1 RGPTKRADHRSSC
14 PPGHLGPAHPS
25 TRPETRR
32 QENRRLLVRR
42 RGGPSPTHRRKA
54 MNKQERYRL
63 LASLTDDELSALR
76 ARAGDA
82 APPDDDGDAGD
93 DGDAER
99 QFLRRL
105 SAKPNNWLAE
115 TLDRLSPARPA

>member
-1 RGPTKRADHRSSC
+1 
-14 PPGHLGPAHPS
+14 
-25 TRPETRR
+25 
-32 QENRRLLVRR
+32 
-42 RGGPSPTHRRKA
+42 
-54 MNKQERYRL
+54 MNKQERDRL

-115 TLDRLSPARPA
+115 TLDRLSPARPASDGVEDDRAFLRQLLSHAHGGPPEPPSTNQPT

>member
-1 RGPTKRADHRSSC
+1 
-14 PPGHLGPAHPS
+14 
-25 TRPETRR
+25 
-32 QENRRLLVRR
+32 
-42 RGGPSPTHRRKA
+42 
-54 MNKQERYRL
+54 MNKQERDRL

-82 APPDDDGDAGD
+82 APPDDGDAGD

-105 SAKPNNWLAE
+105 STKPNNWLAE
-115 TLDRLSPARPA
+115 TLDRLSAARPASDGAEDDRAFLRQLRSHAHGGPPEPPSTNQPT

>member
-1 RGPTKRADHRSSC
+1 
-14 PPGHLGPAHPS
+14 
-25 TRPETRR
+25 
-32 QENRRLLVRR
+32 
-42 RGGPSPTHRRKA
+42 
-54 MNKQERYRL
+54 MNKQERDRL

-82 APPDDDGDAGD
+82 APPDDDGDA
-93 DGDAER
+93 ER

-115 TLDRLSPARPA
+115 TLDRLSAARPASDGVEDDRAFLRQLLSHAHGGPPEPTSTNHPT